1 MHEISLFYNKSW
13 CCLSL
18 SWQSYLDLLTVQL
31 VRVVRVQIPSALGLR
46 ARQVL
51 SISWLFGKS
60 LLRLVRNKF

>member
-1 MHEISLFYNKSW
+1 MHEIRLFYNKSW

-31 VRVVRVQIPSALGLR
+31 VRVQIPSALGLP